1 MVVSLRYES
10 AIAQQWDFGFIPEI
24 ACTPQNITPAFD
36 WSDSRARYKHY

>member
-24 ACTPQNITPAFD
+24 ARNAAKYHAGV
-36 WSDSRARYKHY
+36 RLE